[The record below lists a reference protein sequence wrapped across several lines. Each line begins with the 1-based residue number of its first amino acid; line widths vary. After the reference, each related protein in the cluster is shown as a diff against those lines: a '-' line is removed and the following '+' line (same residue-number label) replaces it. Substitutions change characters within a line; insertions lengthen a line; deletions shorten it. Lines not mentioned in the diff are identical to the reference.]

1 MKVAIHFPVY
11 KRARIRNI
19 AMDAL
24 DRVCEQFKG
33 LGIETE
39 VVVIG
44 DDKDLPA
51 VCEKRGYLHF
61 HFKNSPIGTKFE
73 MGLRWML
80 RNLEFDYFMEYCSD
94 NILREDWAELMAKE
108 LKAGRAWIAHD
119 QFYIVDAATGRTHL
133 FGGRGQSNVG
143 RCTKRDL
150 LVKCQK
156 HLGRC
161 YDGDLMS
168 GMDASF
174 RANISRC
181 SDQLTYLLKTKTP
194 LIVDLKTKENINKF
208 EGFARKSERFP
219 PTEVV
224 GSFPEL
230 SQLKSFQNLD
240 HHAYNGENQE

>member
-24 DRVCEQFKG
+24 DRVREQFKG

-61 HFKNSPIGTKFE
+61 PFKNSPIGTKFE

-94 NILREDWAELMAKE
+94 NILREDWAGLMAKE

-119 QFYIVDAATGRTHL
+119 QFYIIDAATGRTHL

-143 RCTKRDL
+143 RCTRREL

-161 YDGDLMS
+161 YDGELMS

-174 RANISRC
+174 RANIWRC
-181 SDQLTYLLKTKTP
+181 TDQLTYL
-194 LIVDLKTKENINKF
+194 LKTKENINKF
-208 EGFARKSERFP
+208 EGFARKTERFP